1 MKLAV
6 FSHCVIDSI
15 KIGGASYEQVGGPAC
30 YCSWTARNLKLDVDL
45 FTKFGSDFDSE
56 NYLTKN
62 KINFSN
68 SLSEKLT
75 TQFRINIADSDRT
88 LYLEKKCEP
97 IEYSDIDADGTVVSP
112 VFDEISTKTYDSI
125 KQNSNFTFLDPQG
138 FLRRVDSNNKIFL
151 EKTEIDLSNVSA
163 IKTSP
168 SEIRNLV
175 GNDDQNA
182 MKNLQKKGVKY
193 VLFTNKRE
201 ISMLDKDRIYSL
213 TLPNREIY
221 DSIGIGDI
229 FSSTFCSTFLKEK
242 DSIWAFCFASG
253 AAQAAIES
261 KKVGLEK
268 VPKKGATETNASYF
282 YNTMKFRQ
290 V

>member
-15 KIGGASYEQVGGPAC
+15 KIGDASYEQVGGPAC
-30 YCSWTARNLKLDVDL
+30 YCSWTARNL
-45 FTKFGSDFDSE
+45 
-56 NYLTKN
+56 
-62 KINFSN
+62 
-68 SLSEKLT
+68 
-75 TQFRINIADSDRT
+75 
-88 LYLEKKCEP
+88 
-97 IEYSDIDADGTVVSP
+97 
-112 VFDEISTKTYDSI
+112 
-125 KQNSNFTFLDPQG
+125 
-138 FLRRVDSNNKIFL
+138 
-151 EKTEIDLSNVSA
+151 
-163 IKTSP
+163 
-168 SEIRNLV
+168 
-175 GNDDQNA
+175 
-182 MKNLQKKGVKY
+182 KGVKY

-221 DSIGIGDI
+221 DTTGIGDI

-268 VPKKGATETNASYF
+268 VPKKGATETNATYF
-282 YNTMKFRQ
+282 YNAISRFEF
-290 V
+290 